1 MDQLEFRKRIKGGES
16 LLGCAVGLSHPMA
29 VEIAGYAGFDFV
41 FLDTEHSALG
51 ITEVESMILAAR
63 VGKIAAIYRVR
74 QLDSAEIGRALDI
87 GANGILVPHI
97 RTVEEARLVV
107 EASRYS
113 PIGRRGM
120 GPGRQI
126 KFGLTDAKDYV
137 AHANENTVV
146 ALMIED
152 REAVENIEAIAAVDG
167 IDVFNIGTCDLS
179 NSLGIP
185 FQTRHPNVVEAIE
198 RIIDAAKA
206 NNIAVGVPPESAEEV
221 LELKKMGCSFFECC
235 SVQDVLA
242 HGLREFIC
250 RANS

>member
-1 MDQLEFRKRIKGGES
+1 MDQLEFRKRIKGGEA

-120 GPGRQI
+120 
-126 KFGLTDAKDYV
+126 
-137 AHANENTVV
+137 
-146 ALMIED
+146 
-152 REAVENIEAIAAVDG
+152 
-167 IDVFNIGTCDLS
+167 
-179 NSLGIP
+179 
-185 FQTRHPNVVEAIE
+185 
-198 RIIDAAKA
+198 
-206 NNIAVGVPPESAEEV
+206 
-221 LELKKMGCSFFECC
+221 
-235 SVQDVLA
+235 
-242 HGLREFIC
+242 
-250 RANS
+250 